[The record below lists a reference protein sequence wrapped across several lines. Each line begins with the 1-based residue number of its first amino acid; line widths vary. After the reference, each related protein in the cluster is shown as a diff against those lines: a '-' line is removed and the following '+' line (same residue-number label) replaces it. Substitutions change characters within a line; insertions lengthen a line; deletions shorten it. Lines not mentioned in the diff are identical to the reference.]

1 MFPELSNCRIPSRL
15 ARHISH
21 EPSYKIASL
30 PADAFPTVLACSSAL
45 IASALRPPWIRVYPA
60 QPRVLLDDSPFVA
73 VEQRYPCRLD
83 RVRRLG
89 QRRPH
94 QVTVGKFLHR
104 HDVSLGRGAG
114 RMLIGFD
121 YFYRLEVRKIF
132 QQRLAQ
138 R

>member
-30 PADAFPTVLACSSAL
+30 PADAFPMLVVGCSAL
-45 IASALRPPWIRVYPA
+45 IGSALRPPWIRVDPA
-60 QPRVLLDDSPFVA
+60 QPRILLDDPPFVA

-94 QVTVGKFLHR
+94 RVAVSKFLHR
-104 HDVSLGRGAG
+104 HDVGLGRSAG
-114 RMLIGFD
+114 GMLVGFD
-121 YFYRLEVRKIF
+121 YLYRLEV
-132 QQRLAQ
+132 
-138 R
+138 